1 VISREER
8 RALIDL
14 EQLLASDLTKS
25 DMETLIKGVQQ
36 AEHVYDEAQ
45 KWSGQLVAELK
56 RRGLS
61 WPVLAKMT
69 GVPQTNLTRRARPY
83 LREDDPS

>member
-1 VISREER
+1 M
-8 RALIDL
+8 IDL

-25 DMETLIKGVQQ
+25 DLETLIKGVQQ
-36 AEHVYDEAQ
+36 AERVYDEAQ
-45 KWSGQLVAELK
+45 QWSGQLVAELK

-69 GVPQTNLTRRARPY
+69 GLPQTNLARRGRPY
-83 LREDDPS
+83 LRGETSE

>member
-1 VISREER
+1 M
-8 RALIDL
+8 IDL

-25 DMETLIKGVQQ
+25 DLETLIKGVQQ

-61 WPVLAKMT
+61 WPVLARMT
-69 GVPQTNLTRRARPY
+69 GLPQTNLARRGRPY
-83 LREDDPS
+83 LRATDQQGDDAS